1 MAASP
6 IFLIDDEPV
15 EQHVA
20 TNGHTNGHA
29 NGHTNGGSNGA
40 EACDIPGA
48 LFELDLDAYIADFN
62 ARIVSAYEAGQDDDL
77 VADISVARSLIPA
90 GTGAYRD
97 FSYIAPEIPEF
108 YQDNCVGCMTCVTEC
123 PDTAILGKVTEGSVL
138 ELALAQTSEEERDW
152 LSRQWAVTNKFYSV
166 PEKKE
171 PGSGGKFG
179 IFIDPT
185 KCKGCAEC
193 VQVCADLGYNALKMI
208 QKEEKT
214 VPQYRQAFDFFR
226 SLPPTPDRFINER
239 VLVDMMLADRSLLYV
254 GGAGSCAGCGEATAL
269 RMWLAATAFQVGK
282 ENIGIVNST
291 GCTTVYG
298 STYPY
303 NPWGVSW
310 TNSLFENGP
319 TDAMGVRARWDQMG
333 WEKKRLWVIG
343 GDGAMLDIG
352 FGALSR
358 MFASGMDIKVLLL
371 DTQVY
376 SNTGGQASTGSF
388 QGQGTK
394 MSPFGKE
401 ELGKSE
407 ARKEIAQIAMMHPN
421 VYVAQTTAAH
431 MNHFYR
437 AVLDANE
444 YPGPAIISVFTTCQ
458 PEHGVGDHEAAQR
471 ARAAVDSRA
480 FPLLVYDPRKGRTI
494 RERLDLKGNP
504 AVNDDWYVDP
514 KTKKP
519 FTFIDFARGEGRFE
533 KHFDKDG
540 NPSEMLLAAQQDRL
554 NNWRLLQ
561 DLAGIL
567 QPEKSTHAAAKPAAA
582 PAIAKEPAA
591 PGNLSSAAAER
602 IAAAKARA
610 AAKANGD
617 QSGAEKSTAAP
628 VANLSSAAAERIA
641 AAKARAAAKL
651 AAAGGEAAPA
661 PVEPAPAEEPPASPA
676 TPKLSAAAQERIAA
690 AKARAAA
697 KAQGKG

>member
-1 MAASP
+1 MATSP
-6 IFLIDDEPV
+6 IFMIDDEPV
-15 EQHVA
+15 EQHGA
-20 TNGHTNGHA
+20 TNGHTNGH
-29 NGHTNGGSNGA
+29 TNGKSNGA
-40 EACDIPGA
+40 GNGLDACDIPGA
-48 LFELDLDAYIADFN
+48 LFELNLDAYIADFN
-62 ARIVSAYEAGQDDDL
+62 ARIVGAYEAGQDDDL
-77 VADISVARSLIPA
+77 IADISVARSLIPA

-138 ELALAQTSEEERDW
+138 ELALAQTPEAERDW
-152 LSRQWAVTNKFYSV
+152 LSRQWAVTNKFYNV

-171 PGSGGKFG
+171 AGSGGKFG

-208 QKEEKT
+208 QKEEQT
-214 VPQYRQAFDFFR
+214 IPQYRQAFDFFR
-226 SLPPTPDRFINER
+226 SLPPTPDRFISDR

-269 RMWLAATAFQVGK
+269 RMWLAATAFQVGR

-303 NPWGVSW
+303 NPWAVSW

-333 WEKKRLWVIG
+333 WQKKRLWVIG

-401 ELGKSE
+401 EMGKSE

-421 VYVAQTTAAH
+421 VFVAQTTAAH

-514 KTKKP
+514 KTKQP

-533 KHFDKDG
+533 KHFDKNG

-554 NNWRLLQ
+554 NNWHLLQ
-561 DLAGIL
+561 DLAGVL
-567 QPEKSTHAAAKPAAA
+567 KPEATTHTAAKPVSVA
-582 PAIAKEPAA
+582 PAVTKEPAA
-591 PGNLSSAAAER
+591 P
-602 IAAAKARA
+602 
-610 AAKANGD
+610 
-617 QSGAEKSTAAP
+617 
-628 VANLSSAAAERIA
+628 ANLSSAAAERIA
-641 AAKARAAAKL
+641 AAKARAAAKQT
-651 AAAGGEAAPA
+651 GQGEAAPVA
-661 PVEPAPAEEPPASPA
+661 AVAVEPVVAAEAPASAAPAA

-690 AKARAAA
+690 AKARAAQ
-697 KAQGKG
+697 KAQANQ